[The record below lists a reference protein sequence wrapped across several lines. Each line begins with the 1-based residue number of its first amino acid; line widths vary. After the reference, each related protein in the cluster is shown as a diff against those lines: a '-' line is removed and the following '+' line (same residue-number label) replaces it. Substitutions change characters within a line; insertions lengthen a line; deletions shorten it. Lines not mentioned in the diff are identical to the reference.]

1 MSSLSAQV
9 GDRRI
14 TPQNAAVLMIDHQAG
29 LCQLVRDYP
38 VDIFKQNVLA
48 LADTAKLFKMKTIL
62 TTSFEAGP
70 NGPLVPELKE
80 TFADAPY
87 IARPGQIN
95 AWDNEDFVKAVKDT
109 GCKKLIMAGIV
120 LDVCVVFP
128 ALAALAEGYEVYVV
142 VDACGTFN
150 EGVRDAALARLS
162 SAGAVLINWFALACE
177 LQRDW
182 RNNGEAMAKLCSK
195 HLPDYGNLFASYNYA
210 TAAAT
215 NAVLGK

>member
-1 MSSLSAQV
+1 MQYIHCSNK
-9 GDRRI
+9 GCG
-14 TPQNAAVLMIDHQAG
+14 TTTAG
-29 LCQLVRDYP
+29 VQ
-38 VDIFKQNVLA
+38 
-48 LADTAKLFKMKTIL
+48 
-62 TTSFEAGP
+62 
-70 NGPLVPELKE
+70 
-80 TFADAPY
+80 
-87 IARPGQIN
+87 
-95 AWDNEDFVKAVKDT
+95 
-109 GCKKLIMAGIV
+109 
-120 LDVCVVFP
+120 
-128 ALAALAEGYEVYVV
+128 VYVV